1 MRRPGSGSATV
12 LNSSPLS
19 ARTGPPRPDTT
30 LTRYRPARPA
40 AAPLGGTHE
49 DLVGPDGIERLEAVE
64 GDDHDEALPHAST
77 VRSGGPWR
85 Q

>member
-1 MRRPGSGSATV
+1 MLS
-12 LNSSPLS
+12 SSPLS

-40 AAPLGGTHE
+40 AGRGSAGADE

-64 GDDHDEALPHAST
+64 GDDHDVALPHAFHCA
-77 VRSGGPWR
+77 VPRAWR